1 MGNNIAE
8 LNTGGV
14 IVRTI
19 AAGTRMGFDKPTP
32 SFAIST
38 ADRSAER
45 DYIVLTRAEAVKVA
59 IAILKDDLNL
69 YCERYGTVTAKKY
82 LSAIADLMSVD
93 MDKLIEM

>member
-1 MGNNIAE
+1 MGDNIAE

-19 AAGTRMGFDKPTP
+19 AAGRQMGFGKLTP
-32 SFAIST
+32 AFAIST

-45 DYIVLTRAEAVKVA
+45 DYIVLTRAEAVKVS
-59 IAILKDDLNL
+59 IAILKDDL
-69 YCERYGTVTAKKY
+69 ERYGTVTAKKY
-82 LSAIADLMSVD
+82 LSDIASLMSVD

>member
-1 MGNNIAE
+1 MGDNIAE

-14 IVRTI
+14 IVRTVC
-19 AAGTRMGFDKPTP
+19 AGQRSGFKEPTP
-32 SFAIST
+32 AFAIST

-45 DYIVLTRAEAVKVA
+45 DYIVLTRAEAMKVS
-59 IAILKDDLNL
+59 IAILKDDL
-69 YCERYGTVTAKKY
+69 ERYGTVTAKKY

>member
-1 MGNNIAE
+1 MGDNIAE

-19 AAGTRMGFDKPTP
+19 AAGRQMGFGKLTP

-45 DYIVLTRAEAVKVA
+45 DYIVLTRPEAMLVA
-59 IAILKDDLNL
+59 FAILKDEQERQTLKVKAVEGLATMFGVDLDNL
-69 YCERYGTVTAKKY
+69 LV
-82 LSAIADLMSVD
+82 
-93 MDKLIEM
+93 